1 MFFLLAVLV
10 TAFACNKCEDPI
22 LTPCGG
28 NADKPAVDLIILMD
42 QSGSMGAFADSIS
55 AAASQGISRAQLQ
68 CDTDLRVQFLGVD
81 GVNFPGTSFTT
92 SHRTYLNTLAGTS
105 LTLAGDVAPIGYQT
119 EQGANAIEDL
129 SEKFD
134 WRPDACRAIFYIS
147 DEELD
152 GCCPFRIWGSVSE
165 LSNETNEVNSAITAA
180 QNNSVAVFSHLIDYG
195 NLSVEMFNLYQ
206 KLSDQTGGTH
216 IKSSP
221 AAVTKKYYE
230 SLLPDIICNACN
242 GCTLNSVLQKS
253 N

>member
-1 MFFLLAVLV
+1 MFFLVAVLF

-22 LTPCGG
+22 LVPCGG
-28 NADKPAVDLIILMD
+28 SATKPQVDLIILMD

-55 AAASQGISRAQLQ
+55 AAASQGIAMAQAQ

-81 GVNFPGTSFTT
+81 GANFAGSAFTT
-92 SHRTYLNTLAGTS
+92 SHRAYLNTLAGTS
-105 LTLAGDVAPIGYQT
+105 LTLAGDIAPIGHAT

-129 SEKFD
+129 SDKFD
-134 WRPDACRAIFYIS
+134 WRPDACKAIFYIS

-165 LSNETNEVNSAITAA
+165 LGNETNEVNSAIKAA
-180 QNNSVAVFSHLIDYG
+180 QDNSVAVFSHLIDYG

-216 IKSSP
+216 IKSTP
-221 AAVTKKYYE
+221 AAVTTKYYE
-230 SLLPDIICNACN
+230 TLLPNIICNACN
-242 GCTLNSVLQKS
+242 GCTLNSILTKK